1 MKGAED
7 IFEYMVAKNFPNLVM
22 ETDIQV
28 QKAQRVPNRI
38 NTKNTPNALQLNFKI
53 KDTEE
58 IKSSMTKATS

>member
-1 MKGAED
+1 
-7 IFEYMVAKNFPNLVM
+7 MVAKNFPNLVM
-22 ETDIQV
+22 ERDIQV
-28 QKAQRVPNRI
+28 QEAQRVPNRI